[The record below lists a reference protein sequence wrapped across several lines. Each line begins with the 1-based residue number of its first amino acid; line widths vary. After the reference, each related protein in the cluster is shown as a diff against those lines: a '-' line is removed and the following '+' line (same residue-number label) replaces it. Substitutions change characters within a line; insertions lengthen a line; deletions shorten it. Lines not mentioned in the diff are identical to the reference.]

1 MWEVSPRCRLRH
13 ASLPLSVVGVGEALM
28 GVRPTPSRTYF
39 CCGDVLLWRGLRLP
53 SECECWGAV
62 VGGSTQSSGGKDV
75 LDPTSQARVRARRP
89 RNREG
94 SGASIAVEAMAR
106 FCGETI
112 LPRPPPMVLAA
123 SRIFGSSPA
132 PWAAVAC
139 RLANRVPVA
148 AWAAPGDGPRQR
160 AGPRPAQR
168 STDGARRRDRPAAI
182 RAGPGTARSVRP
194 AMPAR
199 TSATA

>member
-1 MWEVSPRCRLRH
+1 MWI
-13 ASLPLSVVGVGEALM
+13 ASCITALI
-28 GVRPTPSRTYF
+28 
-39 CCGDVLLWRGLRLP
+39 CGGGRGGADGSAADAVENVLLWRGLRLP
-53 SECECWGAV
+53 PECVCWGAV
-62 VGGSTQSSGGKDV
+62 VGGRTQSSGGKDV
-75 LDPTSQARVRARRP
+75 LDPTSQRGCAHGAPGVAKDP
-89 RNREG
+89 
-94 SGASIAVEAMAR
+94 GASTAVEAMAG

-123 SRIFGSSPA
+123 SRIFGSRPA

-139 RLANRVPVA
+139 RLASRAPAA

-168 STDGARRRDRPAAI
+168 FIDGARRRDRPAAI
-182 RAGPGTARSVRP
+182 RAGPGTARSVGP

>member
-28 GVRPTPSRTYF
+28 GVLPTLSRTYF
-39 CCGDVLLWRGLRLP
+39 CGEDCVCRQNACAGAQLSVGDRSSRV
-53 SECECWGAV
+53 
-62 VGGSTQSSGGKDV
+62 GSTSPIRRRRWEWTHGAPGIAKD
-75 LDPTSQARVRARRP
+75 P
-89 RNREG
+89 
-94 SGASIAVEAMAR
+94 GASTAVEAMAR

-123 SRIFGSSPA
+123 SRIFGSRPA

-139 RLANRVPVA
+139 RLANRAPVA

-168 STDGARRRDRPAAI
+168 PANGGRRGDRPAALG
-182 RAGPGTARSVRP
+182 AGPDPARPVRP
-194 AMPAR
+194 AEP
-199 TSATA
+199 TTVPSATA